1 MLAPSWGI
9 RHRPLYFDVLLPLV
23 FAALGLWFVVA
34 PESAR
39 RAGIALNRPFGRT
52 GEPPGA
58 LFVRL
63 IGVTWLLLLAWAI
76 WTESR

>member
-1 MLAPSWGI
+1 
-9 RHRPLYFDVLLPLV
+9 VLLPLV
-23 FAALGLWFVVA
+23 FAALGLWFLVA

-52 GEPPGA
+52 ADPPRA
-58 LFVRL
+58 IFVRL
-63 IGVTWLLLLAWAI
+63 IGLTWLLLLGWSL